1 MPEKLKNVNDLNKYF
16 ISIGKAN
23 NPPNPNVLNFYLNNN
38 LTLNKFNFYAV
49 NNDNILHIIKNIKS
63 NATGLDDLN
72 ITMILLCCPFI
83 VNHITYLINEC
94 IERSYFPDLWKQ
106 ANVIPLPK
114 VHSPTDYRLLRCM
127 SILPAFSKILE
138 KILKAQINKFLNEN
152 NILPNKQSKF
162 RGGYDCSTALA
173 EVTDN
178 IFRALDGNKAAILI
192 MLDYTKAFD
201 MVNHTILLSV
211 LNYIGFDISAVYLIK
226 SFLSNRIQRVTI
238 DGLASETENVTVGVP
253 QGSILGLLLYSIYT
267 LNFFRCLSY
276 CDYHMYADDTQLL
289 YVFNPI
295 DVELANI
302 QLNKDL
308 SNLLLVSQNH
318 LLKVNPTK
326 SVALLFG
333 GKDRANLLET
343 LKPNIDNHE
352 IQFKNNVKNLGLII
366 DSNLRFNEHVTSKLK
381 LGYSALK
388 TLYSH
393 RHFLSQKT
401 RKLLCDSL
409 ILSHFNFCDTVYG
422 PCLDS
427 TDVRRIQKLQ
437 NCCMRFIFGIR
448 RRERISY
455 KLKELNWLNM
465 AQRRSLHSICFFYKI
480 LKTKSPPY
488 LLRRVTYRTD
498 IHHINIRHRYLIN
511 IPFHKKE
518 LFKRSFSYNIA
529 SVINKFKITDFS
541 LSLFSFKKL
550 IKTQLFGQ

>member
-1 MPEKLKNVNDLNKYF
+1 M
-16 ISIGKAN
+16 
-23 NPPNPNVLNFYLNNN
+23 
-38 LTLNKFNFYAV
+38 
-49 NNDNILHIIKNIKS
+49 
-63 NATGLDDLN
+63 
-72 ITMILLCCPFI
+72 
-83 VNHITYLINEC
+83 
-94 IERSYFPDLWKQ
+94 
-106 ANVIPLPK
+106 
-114 VHSPTDYRLLRCM
+114 
-127 SILPAFSKILE
+127 
-138 KILKAQINKFLNEN
+138 
-152 NILPNKQSKF
+152 
-162 RGGYDCSTALA
+162 
-173 EVTDN
+173 
-178 IFRALDGNKAAILI
+178 
-192 MLDYTKAFD
+192 
-201 MVNHTILLSV
+201 
-211 LNYIGFDISAVYLIK
+211 
-226 SFLSNRIQRVTI
+226 
-238 DGLASETENVTVGVP
+238 
-253 QGSILGLLLYSIYT
+253 
-267 LNFFRCLSY
+267 
-276 CDYHMYADDTQLL
+276 
-289 YVFNPI
+289 
-295 DVELANI
+295 
-302 QLNKDL
+302 
-308 SNLLLVSQNH
+308 SQNH